1 MESLNNHAQ
10 WIVLMGLIVS
20 IALIFLAI
28 VINESALVG
37 QTTAESVLDFPKE
50 DIKDV
55 RIAILEWKD
64 FIDSSGSPTDSNNI
78 SMDIKELMLARGN
91 AVVDFSYDPAG
102 KTLTM
107 HYNNGVTRYDETVNT

>member
-1 MESLNNHAQ
+1 MESLNNHGQ

-20 IALIFLAI
+20 ISLIFLAV

-55 RIAILEWKD
+55 RTEILEWKEY
-64 FIDSSGSPTDSNNI
+64 IDKNGQGSNSDSIRTDVR
-78 SMDIKELMLARGN
+78 ELMMQRNN
-91 AVVDFSYDPAG
+91 AVVDFSYTPSE
-102 KTLTM
+102 LTI
-107 HYNNGVTRYDETVNT
+107 HYNNGVTKYDETVNTH

>member
-1 MESLNNHAQ
+1 MEGLNRRAQ

-55 RIAILEWKD
+55 RAAIVEWKGYLD
-64 FIDSSGSPTDSNNI
+64 GGGPDSNSI
-78 SMDIKELMLARGN
+78 RTDIEELELQRNN
-91 AVVDFSYDPAG
+91 AVVYFDSVG
-102 KTLTM
+102 TTLTM

>member
-1 MESLNNHAQ
+1 MESLNHRAQ

-55 RIAILEWKD
+55 RSQIIEWQDKGGVNG
-64 FIDSSGSPTDSNNI
+64 DSIQT
-78 SMDIKELMLARGN
+78 DIKELELQRNN

-107 HYNNGVTRYDETVNT
+107 HYNNGVTRYDETVNL